1 MDLER
6 LARLDRKYQEQAVK
20 SEKLRAKRNEAIRQ
34 LVDDGVRMSAIAK
47 ALGVTRARVAQI
59 YEQPS

>member
-1 MDLER
+1 MDLKE
-6 LARLDRKYQEQAVK
+6 LAALDRRYQRQAVK
-20 SEKLRAKRNEAIRQ
+20 SEQLRTQRNEAIRQ
-34 LVDDGVRMSAIAK
+34 LVDKGVRMSDIAK

>member
-1 MDLER
+1 VDLER

-20 SEKLRAKRNEAIRQ
+20 SERLRAKRNEAIRQ
-34 LVDDGVRMSAIAK
+34 LVDDGVRMSDIAK